1 MSVALIIVVAIL
13 IVFSAFFS
21 CSDMVYASV
30 NQLRL
35 KKSAKKSKTSRLA
48 LKHAQNYNTTITTI
62 LFSNNLV
69 NIAATSLLTVLI
81 RESFPA
87 NQELAS
93 SIASIALVLIILTF
107 GEIMPKV
114 IGRAYSYRLSK
125 LFAYPV
131 KIFQIVFFPFV
142 YVTSKIGK
150 GIASIFIPK
159 KRDNAISDEE
169 LEEMVES
176 IEEEGVIDAD
186 QSELLKS
193 AIQFKE
199 TEAYEIMTPRVDIFA
214 IDIEDDI
221 AKFLKSDEIF
231 KHSRIPVY
239 KHTIDNVIGM
249 LPTKAVLRNM
259 LADKPFNVNSLIYP
273 AQFVPRS
280 MGISEILK
288 LMKKSKNHIV
298 IVKDEFG
305 GTDGLLTMEDILEE
319 LVGEM
324 WDETEEIEEK
334 YRKLKRN
341 QYLVDGSMNIE
352 DFFDL
357 VKVTPPED
365 NDYTSVGGWVL
376 DQLHRFAKI
385 GDHFRY
391 ENLSVEVTD
400 VTEFTVEKIIVRI
413 GRKKQE

>member
-1 MSVALIIVVAIL
+1 MVTVLIIVITIL
-13 IVFSAFFS
+13 IVLSGLFS

-35 KKSAKKSKTSRLA
+35 KKDAAKSKNSKLA
-48 LKHAQNYNTTITTI
+48 LKHAEHYNTTITTI

-69 NIAATSLLTVLI
+69 NIAATSLLAVLVRI
-81 RESFPA
+81 LFA
-87 NQELAS
+87 DNTQYAY
-93 SIASIALVLIILTF
+93 SIASAALVVIILVF
-107 GEIMPKV
+107 GEILPKV

-125 LFAYPV
+125 LFAVPV
-131 KIFQIVFFPFV
+131 KVLQIIFFPFIF
-142 YVTSKIGK
+142 VTSNIGK
-150 GIASIFIPK
+150 FFASFFISK
-159 KRDNAISDEE
+159 KKDNAISDEE

-176 IEEEGVIDAD
+176 IEEEGVIDED

-193 AIQFKE
+193 AIAFMD
-199 TEAYEIMTPRVDIFA
+199 TEAYEIMTPRVDMFA
-214 IDIEDDI
+214 IDIEDDVNKI
-221 AKFLKSDEIF
+221 LSSDELF

-239 KHTIDNVIGM
+239 KGNIDNIIGM
-249 LPTKAVLRNM
+249 LPTKAVLKNM
-259 LADKPFNVNSLIYP
+259 LASKPVNISSLMYDV
-273 AQFVPRS
+273 QFVPYS

-324 WDETEEIEEK
+324 WDETDKIQES
-334 YRKLKRN
+334 YRKIKRN

-357 VKVTPPED
+357 VKVPLPEEV
-365 NDYTSVGGWVL
+365 DYTSVGGWVL
-376 DQLHRFAKI
+376 DQLHRFAKV

-391 ENLSVEVTD
+391 ENLNVEITD
-400 VTEFTVEKIIVRI
+400 VTEFTVEKIIVRV
-413 GRKKQE
+413 GRKKKE